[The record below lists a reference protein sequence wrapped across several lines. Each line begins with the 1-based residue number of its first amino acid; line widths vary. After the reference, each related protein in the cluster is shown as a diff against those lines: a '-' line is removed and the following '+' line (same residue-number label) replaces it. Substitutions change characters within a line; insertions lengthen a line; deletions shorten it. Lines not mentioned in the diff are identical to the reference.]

1 MRPRPGQEH
10 PPSFSLLNVS
20 SPKFSLGRMSP
31 SERMKAIF
39 RSDAAKLTMCVVGV
53 VGTLMV
59 YGVMQERIM
68 RQPYGADQEKFQ
80 ESLFIVLCNRI
91 LTCSLAVVVL
101 LIQGKSM
108 APVAPLYSYAAVSV
122 SNVVA
127 TGCQYEALKFVS
139 FPIQTLAKSA
149 KMIPVMIWGTAIMGK
164 KYNLK
169 DYIVAL
175 LVTAGCAIFVLYGDN
190 KKHRQVDSTFWGVL
204 LMVGYL
210 AFDGFTSTFQDKLF
224 KGYKMDTWNQILYI
238 SMWSALLSLLGLR
251 YRIVYAIRFITKHPD
266 CFFHIFMLSASATT
280 SQFFISYT
288 IKTFGALAFATIMT
302 TRQLLSILLSSIL
315 YGPPLTFGQY
325 GGTTMVFSSLY
336 YKSYTNSKEK
346 KAEAKSKES
355 SSMDGDGAGKE
366 MQPLIMSGGKDGPQQ
381 RDQLGMDGDEK
392 EGKV

>member
-1 MRPRPGQEH
+1 
-10 PPSFSLLNVS
+10 
-20 SPKFSLGRMSP
+20 
-31 SERMKAIF
+31 
-39 RSDAAKLTMCVVGV
+39 
-53 VGTLMV
+53 
-59 YGVMQERIM
+59 ERIM
-68 RQPYGADQEKFQ
+68 RQPYGEEQEKFQ

-91 LTCSLAVVVL
+91 LTCSLAVIVL

-169 DYIVAL
+169 DYVIAL
-175 LVTAGCAIFVLYGDN
+175 LVTGGCAVFVLYGDN

-325 GGTTMVFSSLY
+325 GGT
-336 YKSYTNSKEK
+336 
-346 KAEAKSKES
+346 
-355 SSMDGDGAGKE
+355 
-366 MQPLIMSGGKDGPQQ
+366 
-381 RDQLGMDGDEK
+381 
-392 EGKV
+392 